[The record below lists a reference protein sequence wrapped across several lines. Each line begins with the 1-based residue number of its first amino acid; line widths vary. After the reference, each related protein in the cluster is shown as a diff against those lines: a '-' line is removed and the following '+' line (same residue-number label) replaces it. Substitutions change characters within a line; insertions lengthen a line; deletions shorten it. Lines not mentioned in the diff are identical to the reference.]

1 MTPRLNAP
9 DIAPDLYK
17 AVLGL
22 EKYVRANVDHT
33 LLHLLK
39 LRASIINGC
48 SFCID
53 MHSTE
58 SLAAGER
65 PERLFGLA
73 AWHEAPFYS
82 EAERAALALTDAV
95 TRLEEGGVPDD
106 VWAGA
111 AAHFD
116 DKQLVDLVGAIS
128 VINVWNRVAISCR
141 TTPLSAAG
149 A

>member
-9 DIAPDLYK
+9 DVAPGLYK
-17 AVLGL
+17 AVLDL
-22 EKYVRANVDHT
+22 EKYVRANVDPM
-33 LLHLLK
+33 LLHLVK
-39 LRASIINGC
+39 LRASMVNGC

-58 SLAAGER
+58 SLAEGER
-65 PERLFGLA
+65 SERLFGLA
-73 AWHEAPFYS
+73 AWREAPFYS

-95 TRLEEGGVPDD
+95 TRLDEGGVPDD
-106 VWAGA
+106 VWADA

-116 DKQLVDLVGAIS
+116 DRQLLDLVGAIS

-141 TTPLSAAG
+141 TMPASAG
-149 A
+149 AV